1 MALTALNVP
10 PHLQNETFFEIK
22 SFSTKPI
29 QEELLPYH
37 NGPFLFFLTLHFI
50 SLSNKIVRVPEIL
63 APAFLMA
70 LDLRVGAC
78 NPLVVATS
86 GLLRGGT
93 IVQGPLEARVQVK
106 FLHLHTKL
114 GNSAI
119 DPSHG
124 YLVVNHVMYLLLR
137 TFLFLPLQKP
147 QTFLLLYFYLFF
159 SPHRIFSNFSKKLLA
174 VEKGYMSF

>member
-10 PHLQNETFFEIK
+10 PHLQNEIFFEIK

-86 GLLRGGT
+86 GLLRGG
-93 IVQGPLEARVQVK
+93 G
-106 FLHLHTKL
+106 
-114 GNSAI
+114 
-119 DPSHG
+119 
-124 YLVVNHVMYLLLR
+124 LLCKV
-137 TFLFLPLQKP
+137 P
-147 QTFLLLYFYLFF
+147 
-159 SPHRIFSNFSKKLLA
+159 
-174 VEKGYMSF
+174 

>member
-1 MALTALNVP
+1 MALTSLNVP

-50 SLSNKIVRVPEIL
+50 SLSNKIVRVPDIL

-78 NPLVVATS
+78 NPLVVTTS
-86 GLLRGGT
+86 GLLRGEGDYCARSLRGT
-93 IVQGPLEARVQVK
+93 RPSQIPPFAYQVRKLRNRSVTRVLGCQPCYVSATK
-106 FLHLHTKL
+106 NFFISPPSETPDFFITLFLSFLFTT
-114 GNSAI
+114 S
-119 DPSHG
+119 
-124 YLVVNHVMYLLLR
+124 YLL
-137 TFLFLPLQKP
+137 
-147 QTFLLLYFYLFF
+147 
-159 SPHRIFSNFSKKLLA
+159 
-174 VEKGYMSF
+174 